1 MKVDVPLLRL
11 PRQYCAMTLAAEVA
25 ALPNEAWL
33 AHPGRIAGN
42 DAVPL
47 ITPGGDV
54 TNAFKGPM
62 APTEYLRQCP
72 YILEIMTDLGAV
84 WGRSRLMG
92 LSPGAVVPEH
102 VDVGHYWRTHLRIH
116 IPVVTNPLVEFTC
129 AGETVNM
136 AAGECWI
143 FDSFRIHDV
152 RNRGTEKRIHLVL
165 DTVGGGRLW
174 NLMQDARRGTADT
187 KEKRFVPPASITVGK
202 LHYEHLNTPEVMSVW
217 EVRCHVAFLL
227 DQIADGQARRDV
239 QAVLDRFLHYWGALW
254 AQYGET
260 SAGLSEYSS
269 LLDNVRSDVRYAGA
283 SRLILPN
290 NVPLDRALNELIFM
304 AAVQAPRRPTAATG

>member
-11 PRQYCAMTLAAEVA
+11 PRQYCAKTLAAEVA
-25 ALPNEAWL
+25 ALPDKAWL
-33 AHPGRIAGN
+33 LHPGRIAGN

-47 ITPGGDV
+47 ITPNGDV

-62 APTEYLRQCP
+62 APTEYLPQCP
-72 YILEIMTDLGAV
+72 YILEIMADLGAV

-92 LSPGAVVPEH
+92 LAPGATVPEH

-116 IPVVTNPLVEFTC
+116 IPIVTNPLVEFTC

-143 FDSFRIHDV
+143 FDSFRTHDV

-165 DTVGGGRLW
+165 DTVGGEKLW
-174 NLMQDARRGTADT
+174 DLMQDAGRGMSGTM
-187 KEKRFVPPASITVGK
+187 EKAFVSPGSVATDK
-202 LHYEHLNTPEVMSVW
+202 LHYEYLNTPEVMSVW
-217 EVRCHVAFLL
+217 EVRCHVAFLME
-227 DQIADGQARRDV
+227 QVPDGQPRKDV
-239 QAVLDRFLHYWGALW
+239 QAALDRFLHCWGALW
-254 AQYGET
+254 AQFGET
-260 SAGLSEYSS
+260 AAGFAEYSR
-269 LLDNVRSDVRYAGA
+269 LLDRVRGSVQSAGA

-290 NVPLDRALNELIFM
+290 KVPLDRALNELIFV
-304 AAVQAPRRPTAATG
+304 AAAPVPLRSVAAAG